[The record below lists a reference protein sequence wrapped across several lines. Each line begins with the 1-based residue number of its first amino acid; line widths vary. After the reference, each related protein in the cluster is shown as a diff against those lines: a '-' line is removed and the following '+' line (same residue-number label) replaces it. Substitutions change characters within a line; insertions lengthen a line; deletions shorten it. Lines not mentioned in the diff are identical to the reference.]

1 MTTEVTATVAN
12 YLRTIFDLEEDRVE
26 VRRARIAER
35 TGNSK
40 AAVAQ
45 LLRRMGDQGLLDF
58 SDERLVVPTKA
69 GRDLGV
75 ALTRRHRLAER
86 LLVDVVGLPRLQA
99 HRVASGWELSMDKA
113 TEIQLMHLLRYP
125 TTDAWGNPIPALWQL
140 GFHDSPI
147 LLPGLPLSEAV
158 RDAGPVKLSV
168 QAFSEHLLNDEC
180 TITRLIEAGIEPGAT
195 IVARRQGAAVCV
207 SGNKS
212 VELPTQLAGSIHVTL
227 LGAADTDAYPH

>member
-1 MTTEVTATVAN
+1 
-12 YLRTIFDLEEDRVE
+12 
-26 VRRARIAER
+26 
-35 TGNSK
+35 
-40 AAVAQ
+40 
-45 LLRRMGDQGLLDF
+45 
-58 SDERLVVPTKA
+58 
-69 GRDLGV
+69 
-75 ALTRRHRLAER
+75 
-86 LLVDVVGLPRLQA
+86 
-99 HRVASGWELSMDKA
+99 MDKA

>member
-1 MTTEVTATVAN
+1 MTTQVTATVAH

-40 AAVAQ
+40 ASVAQ
-45 LLRRMGDQGLLDF
+45 MLRRMRHQGLLDF
-58 SDERLVVPTKA
+58 ADERLVVPTKA

-86 LLVDVVGLPRLQA
+86 MLVDVVGLPRLQA

-113 TEIQLMHLLRYP
+113 TETQLMHLLRYP

-147 LLPGLPLSEAV
+147 LLPGLPLSEAI
-158 RDAGPVKLSV
+158 RDTGSARLSV
-168 QAFSEHLLNDEC
+168 QAFSEHVLNDESA
-180 TITRLIEAGIEPGAT
+180 ITRLLEAGIEPGAT
-195 IVARRQGAAVCV
+195 IVARKQGAAVSV
-207 SGNKS
+207 SGDES
-212 VELPTQLAGSIHVTL
+212 VDLPTQLAASIRVTL
-227 LGAADTDAYPH
+227 LGAADADAYTH